1 MYNEHVLSILY
12 IYLNKEHGYE
22 HIFKQVNERKNVTGN
37 CGSSC
42 CSSLQQAIRAPRF
55 SHHAYGSW

>member
-37 CGSSC
+37 CGFIV
-42 CSSLQQAIRAPRF
+42 L
-55 SHHAYGSW
+55 